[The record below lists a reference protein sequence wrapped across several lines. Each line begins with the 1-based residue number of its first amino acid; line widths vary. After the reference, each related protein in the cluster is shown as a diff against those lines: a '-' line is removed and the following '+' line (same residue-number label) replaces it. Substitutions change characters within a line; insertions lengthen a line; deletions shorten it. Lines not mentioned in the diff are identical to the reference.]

1 MKHQFSTARQM
12 MGAIASATVLTLSLI
27 SPTFAQDPFRATNKR
42 MIGDKTEAAFRAVFE
57 QGDYVAAERYLQQA
71 EANEPNEPLAYAMKA
86 SLAYSQNQDSNSLDS
101 YGKKT
106 VEAANRLMTTD
117 PLRGNL
123 YAAVGR
129 FLQGAAALSRE
140 GTVKGAPQAL
150 SALRQVYV
158 YLDKAEAVSST
169 DPELNLLRGYMDLL
183 LAVNLPFSNP
193 EQAIQRL
200 EKFAGPKYLA
210 YRGIA
215 IAYRDLD
222 QYPQALAAVD
232 RAMQF
237 TANNPELFYLK
248 AQIQSEQGR
257 KQNNKLML
265 QEAVKNFD
273 QAIAKKTQLP
283 ASLVKQIERERHRT
297 AEHLGVAKQQ

>member
-1 MKHQFSTARQM
+1 M
-12 MGAIASATVLTLSLI
+12 
-27 SPTFAQDPFRATNKR
+27 
-42 MIGDKTEAAFRAVFE
+42 
-57 QGDYVAAERYLQQA
+57 
-71 EANEPNEPLAYAMKA
+71 
-86 SLAYSQNQDSNSLDS
+86 
-101 YGKKT
+101 
-106 VEAANRLMTTD
+106 
-117 PLRGNL
+117 
-123 YAAVGR
+123 GR

-150 SALRQVYV
+150 SALRQVYE

-297 AEHLGVAKQQ
+297 AEHLGVAKQ